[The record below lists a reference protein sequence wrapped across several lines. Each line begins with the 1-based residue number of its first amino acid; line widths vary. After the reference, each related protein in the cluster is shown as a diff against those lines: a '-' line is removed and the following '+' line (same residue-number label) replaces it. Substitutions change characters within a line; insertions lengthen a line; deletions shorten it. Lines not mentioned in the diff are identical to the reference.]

1 MLSILML
8 MALQGNSQNTFE
20 KDVKVLTENNDSLI
34 QIYLNDARDIIL
46 RDLKDYKILDS
57 LYKKSLIQ
65 NKVYLKVLRD
75 QMKVTDDLKTKNFN
89 NETKIHNLELVIEG
103 DSIMNSNN
111 QETIKK
117 QGREIRKQKFLKV
130 VGFVAAVALPVAV
143 LFLTKGQ

>member
-1 MLSILML
+1 M
-8 MALQGNSQNTFE
+8 QGNSQNTFE